1 MNWKTIFTI
10 AKKDIQEARQNKS
23 VWLSIMIV
31 PLVFIIIIPL
41 AMIILSTQYG
51 TSSQS
56 LFNDPDMQSFLEKMP
71 LFMTQAIQGLS
82 AVQAEIVLML
92 GYVFAPFFLIMPLMF
107 STVIAAESFAGE
119 RERKTIEALL
129 YTPASDAELFV
140 GKALAAF
147 IPALLITW
155 GSFIVYTLVLNG
167 AAYQV
172 MGRIWFPLTN
182 WYPLIFWV
190 SPALSLL
197 GISATVLISA
207 KAQTFMGAYQTSGS
221 LVLLV
226 MALLVGQIT
235 GVLYLSALVGMLI
248 GLVLWIVDAV
258 LVSLAVRTFNR
269 YKLLETVGS

>member
-23 VWLSIMIV
+23 VWLPIMIV
-31 PLVFIIIIPL
+31 PVVFIVIMPL
-41 AMIILSTQYG
+41 AMILLSINLGST
-51 TSSQS
+51 SQS
-56 LFNDPDMQSFLEKMP
+56 MLSDPDMQSFLQKMP
-71 LFMTQAIQGLS
+71 TFMTQAIQGLD

-92 GYVFAPFFLIMPLMF
+92 GYLFAPFFLILPLMF

-129 YTPASDAELFV
+129 YTPASDAELFI
-140 GKALAAF
+140 GKVLAAF
-147 IPALLITW
+147 LPAVLITW
-155 GSFIVYTLVLNG
+155 GSFLAYIVVLNG
-167 AAYQV
+167 AAFSV

-182 WYPLIFWV
+182 WYPLILWV

-197 GISATVLISA
+197 GISVTVLISA
-207 KAQTFMGAYQTSGS
+207 KMQTFMGAYQTSAS

-226 MALLVGQIT
+226 MALLIGQIT
-235 GVLYLSALVGMLI
+235 GVLYLSVLVGLLL
-248 GLVLWIVDAV
+248 GLGLWVVAG
-258 LVSLAVRTFNR
+258 LLMFLAVRTFNR